1 MPCGQ
6 PSERRATVAGQSIT
20 YELHRSA
27 NRRKS
32 ISIQVEGDL
41 LRVLAPKRTPLKHI
55 DELIKQRAQ
64 WIAERIAPPG
74 QSGLR
79 LQLRAGGQLPLL
91 GASYPVEIEQDLFLF
106 AFVGERFLI
115 DDTDP
120 RVYAAAEQ
128 WFREFAYEEFSDRV
142 AHWSPRVGAAPAKIQ
157 VRNQKTRWG
166 SASSTGTLSFNWRL
180 MFAKPEIVDY
190 VVVHELCHF
199 IQPNHSA
206 AFWILVNKIM
216 PDAQHWRSQLK
227 EIGDSLTW

>member
-32 ISIQVEGDL
+32 ISIQVEGEL

-55 DELIKQRAQ
+55 DELISKREK
-64 WIAERIAPPG
+64 WIAERLASPRA
-74 QSGLR
+74 SGLR
-79 LQLRAGGQLPLL
+79 LQLKQGGQIPLL
-91 GASYPVEIEQDLFLF
+91 GTRHPVVVDQALFLF
-106 AFVGERFLI
+106 AFDGQRFLI

-120 RVYAAAEQ
+120 YVYAAAEQ
-128 WFREFAYEEFSDRV
+128 WFREYAYEEFSDRV
-142 AHWSPRVGAAPAKIQ
+142 DQWSEVVGTAPARIQ

-166 SASSTGTLSFNWRL
+166 SASSNGTLSLNWRL
-180 MFAKPEIVDY
+180 MFAQPEIVDY

-199 IQPNHSA
+199 IQPNHSPA
-206 AFWILVNKIM
+206 YWQLVESIM
-216 PDAQHWRSQLK
+216 PDYKIRRQALK
-227 EIGDSLTW
+227 DAADSLAW

>member
-32 ISIQVEGDL
+32 ISIQVEGEL

-55 DELIKQRAQ
+55 DELIRQREQ

-79 LQLRAGGQLPLL
+79 LQLREGGQLPLL
-91 GASYPVEIEQDLFLF
+91 GQLYPVEVGMFLF
-106 AFVGERFLI
+106 AFDGTRFYV
-115 DDTDP
+115 DETDP
-120 RVYAAAEQ
+120 YCHIAAEH
-128 WFREFAYEEFSDRV
+128 WFRQFASNEFADRV
-142 AHWSPRVGAAPAKIQ
+142 DHWSGRVGAAPARIQ

-166 SASSTGTLSFNWRL
+166 SASSNGTLSLNWRL
-180 MFAKPEIVDY
+180 MFAQPEIVDY

-199 IQPNHSA
+199 IQPDHSTA
-206 AFWILVNKIM
+206 YWSLVNKIM